1 METGAER
8 SRFSECYPVDVPSL
22 DYNTMRTSAEKYLSN
37 LESHFPLKNDSVL
50 LPDGEEL
57 DVTHANVSRLLL
69 FGDDDPAYSVLALHT
84 PEDKAKV
91 VALYLHGKWWA
102 LNDALKTACTSRSGL
117 ITVESPGE
125 RVVLFLLSQIIFG
138 ILERPINEGIYF
150 APHPAKEIAK
160 ILWQD
165 GEAIGFYSVK
175 KKGSLCDRYTSEC
188 YQLPVLDTVF
198 VRKHWRRRGFALWI
212 LGDFCSSFSKEET
225 VGISSPISANM
236 YQVCSKYLIVH
247 ESQRDRL
254 YEVEA
259 PGNWSQRRNVWLNLQ
274 LGSCPGNYMQQNT
287 IDGKN
292 KKKKTASCQKNAQ
305 NCEREDFDASVD
317 DSDGNPEPQR
327 MARRKRV
334 WSKQC
339 GRD

>member
-1 METGAER
+1 
-8 SRFSECYPVDVPSL
+8 
-22 DYNTMRTSAEKYLSN
+22 MRTSAEKYLSN

-84 PEDKAKV
+84 PEDKAK
-91 VALYLHGKWWA
+91 
-102 LNDALKTACTSRSGL
+102 
-117 ITVESPGE
+117 E

-175 KKGSLCDRYTSEC
+175 KKGSLCDRYTNEC

-259 PGNWSQRRNVWLNLQ
+259 PGNWSQRR
-274 LGSCPGNYMQQNT
+274 
-287 IDGKN
+287 
-292 KKKKTASCQKNAQ
+292 
-305 NCEREDFDASVD
+305 
-317 DSDGNPEPQR
+317 
-327 MARRKRV
+327 
-334 WSKQC
+334 
-339 GRD
+339 

>member
-1 METGAER
+1 MTQLTQ
-8 SRFSECYPVDVPSL
+8 FWLC
-22 DYNTMRTSAEKYLSN
+22 
-37 LESHFPLKNDSVL
+37 
-50 LPDGEEL
+50 
-57 DVTHANVSRLLL
+57 TH
-69 FGDDDPAYSVLALHT
+69 
-84 PEDKAKV
+84 
-91 VALYLHGKWWA
+91 
-102 LNDALKTACTSRSGL
+102 LKTKQK
-117 ITVESPGE
+117 VESPGE